1 MRERIEHISEQL
13 LKKMESIVDNDCQ
26 LSIKDLVQLTQLS
39 RELLG
44 LLDGTGAAS
53 TVTVRMEGEVDG
65 LAE

>member
-1 MRERIEHISEQL
+1 MRERIEHISEQML
-13 LKKMESIVDNDCQ
+13 ERMESIVDNDCQ

>member
-13 LKKMESIVDNDCQ
+13 LERMESIVDNDCQ

>member
-13 LKKMESIVDNDCQ
+13 LERMESIVDNDCQ

-39 RELLG
+39 KELLG

-65 LAE
+65 LGD

>member
-13 LKKMESIVDNDCQ
+13 LQKMEAIVDNDCQ

-39 RELLG
+39 KELLG
-44 LLDGTGAAS
+44 LLDGTGASS

>member
-13 LKKMESIVDNDCQ
+13 LEKMESIVDNDCQ

-53 TVTVRMEGEVDG
+53 NVTVRMEGEVDG

>member
-13 LKKMESIVDNDCQ
+13 LERMESIVDNDCQ

-44 LLDGTGAAS
+44 LLEGTGAAS

>member
-13 LKKMESIVDNDCQ
+13 LERMESIVDNDCQ
-26 LSIKDLVQLTQLS
+26 LTIKDLVQLTQLS